1 MQNCIR
7 SIYVKDQNKQKV
19 QEREKRK
26 TIGNTQISTL
36 LLCFLYLSVELM
48 ITMNEQSFV

>member
-1 MQNCIR
+1 MLKI
-7 SIYVKDQNKQKV
+7 KTNKKYKR
-19 QEREKRK
+19 EKEKRK